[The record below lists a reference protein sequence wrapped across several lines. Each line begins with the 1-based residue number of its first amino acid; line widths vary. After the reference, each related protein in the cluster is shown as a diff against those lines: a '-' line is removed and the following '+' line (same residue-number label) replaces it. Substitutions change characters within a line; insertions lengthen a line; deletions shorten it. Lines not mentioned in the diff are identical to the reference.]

1 MNFPFLASTIIL
13 CLLLNSLFRKNS
25 REAAKQEENFWDRE
39 RRANLVRRQPLDQ
52 LNYIT
57 VPLESFPTGLLA
69 EDEEVADCIHTIQ
82 HLSQEKI
89 VNFTGYTNTDLKLEY
104 GAPNIN
110 LLTQYDQN
118 YTLLVRT
125 LQKWAEL
132 LLSAGYEAQ
141 AVILMEFAVRTG
153 TDVRRTYYALADY
166 YRSSGNTQGIRSL
179 LQTAQQLRSL
189 NREPIV
195 RTLQESYL

>member
-1 MNFPFLASTIIL
+1 MNFPFLASTILFCIL
-13 CLLLNSLFRKNS
+13 MNSLFRKNNKKT
-25 REAAKQEENFWDRE
+25 EKKEESFWDRE
-39 RRANLVRRQPLDQ
+39 RRANAVRRQSLEH
-52 LNYIT
+52 LHYIT
-57 VPLESFPTGLLA
+57 VPVETFPTKLLIQ
-69 EDEEVADCIHTIQ
+69 DEEVADCIHTIQ
-82 HLSQEKI
+82 ELSREKI

-125 LQKWAEL
+125 LQKWADL
-132 LLSAGYEAQ
+132 LIRNDCEEEA
-141 AVILMEFAVRTG
+141 VVLMEFAVSTG
-153 TDVRRTYYALADY
+153 TDVRRTYYELARY
-166 YRSSGNTQGIRSL
+166 YASKGNTAGIKAL
-179 LQTAQQLRSL
+179 VQTAETLRSL

>member
-25 REAAKQEENFWDRE
+25 RKAAKQEENFWDRE

-141 AVILMEFAVRTG
+141 AVILMEFAVRIG

>member
-25 REAAKQEENFWDRE
+25 RKAEKQEENFWDRE

-153 TDVRRTYYALADY
+153 TDVRRTDYALADY
-166 YRSSGNTQGIRSL
+166 DRSSGNTQGIRSL